1 MLFAMRG
8 PVIYWFGNKETST
21 LKLDRENLNSIFAGI
36 EGAISVSSSNF
47 YQNNLI
53 IDKTRFTNVNAA

>member
-21 LKLDRENLNSIFAGI
+21 VKLDRENLN
-36 EGAISVSSSNF
+36 
-47 YQNNLI
+47 
-53 IDKTRFTNVNAA
+53 